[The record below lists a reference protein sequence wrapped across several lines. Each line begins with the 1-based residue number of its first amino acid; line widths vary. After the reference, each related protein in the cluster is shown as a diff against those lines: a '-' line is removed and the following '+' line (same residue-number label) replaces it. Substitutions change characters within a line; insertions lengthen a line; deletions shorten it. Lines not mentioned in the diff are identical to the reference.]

1 MTVAVDLRYDS
12 ISDIFNKPFFPRQ
25 ESAAK
30 LASDILIYGVFFY
43 LLIQRKSIFRIK
55 FIIFFHCIVNRFIS
69 NFIGIALC

>member
-12 ISDIFNKPFFPRQ
+12 ISDIFNKPIFPRQ

-43 LLIQRKSIFRIK
+43 LLNQRKSIFRIK

-69 NFIGIALC
+69 NFIGITLC